1 MRAKEEEFRSTCF
14 GSLVS
19 ALPEEGFTWKRTA
32 QRAASPPPPT
42 LPLILRR
49 WRQWCPLPWQLASAL
64 KLPSTQRIKWSWVHS
79 WVRTERSLMGVSQ
92 VFTDWASLGEPNWS
106 TSPWLHYLDRILFHL
121 PPSSST
127 DRVYSASTAD
137 LNRRRS
143 LNKYNHL
150 ENTLLF
156 INFHSV

>member
-19 ALPEEGFTWKRTA
+19 ALPEEGFAWKRTA
-32 QRAASPPPPT
+32 RCAASASPST

-49 WRQWCPLPWQLASAL
+49 WRQWCPLAWQPASAL
-64 KLPSTQRIKWSWVHS
+64 KLPSAQRTRWSWVHNGWGLKGLC
-79 WVRTERSLMGVSQ
+79 WVYPRCSDR
-92 VFTDWASLGEPNWS
+92 ASLGEPNWP
-106 TSPWLHYLDRILFHL
+106 TSPWFRCLDRILFHL

-127 DRVYSASTAD
+127 DRVYSASTVD
-137 LNRRRS
+137 LNCRHS

-150 ENTLLF
+150 ETTLLF